1 MSSPHY
7 PDQSAGPCSICGRA
21 LDACGTC
28 VCVGWD
34 MGSENRRGAVNGPAT
49 HAWPTLPEEGPANHC
64 INAEAGIQSGRRFS
78 EPTSCP
84 DCDGRGWVETHICR
98 DEKECARLGPSCPRR
113 EACFGCLGSGVKHG
127 A

>member
-7 PDQSAGPCSICGRA
+7 PDQSAGPCPVSGRA

-28 VCVGWD
+28 VCISRTV
-34 MGSENRRGAVNGPAT
+34 P
-49 HAWPTLPEEGPANHC
+49 LPYRDERPC
-64 INAEAGIQSGRRFS
+64 L
-78 EPTSCP
+78 